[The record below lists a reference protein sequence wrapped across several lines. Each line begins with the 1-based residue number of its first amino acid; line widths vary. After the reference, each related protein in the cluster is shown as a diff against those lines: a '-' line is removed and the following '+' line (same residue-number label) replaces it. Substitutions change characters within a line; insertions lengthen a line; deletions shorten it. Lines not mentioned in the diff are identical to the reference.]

1 MVRRILGVPLGLD
14 HLRSPFDPHP
24 DLVGQ
29 HYVFL
34 YLTGRGEYS
43 YGIVKLMENCSQT
56 PSP

>member
-43 YGIVKLMENCSQT
+43 YGIVKIMYYPQSG
-56 PSP
+56 